1 VFPEAPFQF
10 DGTDYS
16 GEAPQS
22 FFPIPCNK
30 SDIYCAFGSGDKNT
44 YFMSV
49 ANRWAVVN
57 TTSTGGF
64 TELSPDPSTR
74 RSIGSLKATAWP
86 DVNRFVGTGQKEVR
100 VQDGELS
107 VHLLNGSMVYEG
119 LPCLAFK
126 HRIGSGSTV
135 RLREGTLLQ
144 TVNYKCK
151 NDSIDEASRPLSAG
165 HSTLGLY
172 SSVDG
177 LNWLYKSTVVSWHQT
192 IGPDGHTE
200 DEGPN
205 ENSMVILPVKSAN
218 SSPDSANS
226 SPAIYYQQ
234 QHGSQQSLLVVV
246 RADSGDGTAGEGR
259 RLLQAYFTVRSDDSG
274 STWMKPERMTATNG
288 VPVGSARPKL
298 LLLRGKQASGKQASG
313 PLILSGGR
321 PGLFLWVNAAADGKV
336 WEAVNVAEAHNNAL
350 GNSSAVSSLR
360 FCEAF
365 VMDNLLVQHTRT
377 GLCTLSMAY
386 TSIVPTSG
394 CSGIVLYDR
403 KAFTSSSHK
412 ECDVANGNSF
422 SLPFEW
428 RGAGCE

>member
-1 VFPEAPFQF
+1 VFPEVPFQF
-10 DGTDYS
+10 EGTQFDGD
-16 GEAPQS
+16 APQN

-30 SDIYCAFGSGDKNT
+30 SDTYCAFGSLDKST

-49 ANRWAVVN
+49 ANRWNVVN
-57 TTSTGGF
+57 TSSTGGF

-74 RSIGSLKATAWP
+74 RSIGSLTTTAWP
-86 DVNRFVGTGQKEVR
+86 DVNRFEGQGQKEVR

-119 LPCLAFK
+119 LPCHAFK

-135 RLREGTLLQ
+135 QLQEGTLLQ

-151 NDSIDEASRPLSAG
+151 NDSIDEVGRPLSAG

-177 LNWLYKSTVVSWHQT
+177 LTWQYMSTVVSWHQT
-192 IGPDGHTE
+192 IGPDNHTE

-205 ENSMVILPVKSAN
+205 ENSMVILPVKNASR
-218 SSPDSANS
+218 
-226 SPAIYYQQ
+226 SPAVNDQQ
-234 QHGSQQSLLVVV
+234 QHGSHGPQQSLLVVV

-274 STWMKPERMTATNG
+274 STWTKPERMTATNG
-288 VPVGSARPKL
+288 VPIGSARPKL
-298 LLLRGKQASGKQASG
+298 LLLRGKQQVSG

-321 PGLFLWVNAAADGKV
+321 PGLFLWINAAADGKV

-365 VMDNLLVQHTRT
+365 VMDNLAVQHTRT
-377 GLCTLSMAY
+377 GLCKLSMAY

-403 KAFTSSSHK
+403 KAFTSDSHK
-412 ECDVANGNSF
+412 ECDVTKGTSF